1 MMAIHN
7 FSSLA
12 MVLAFVP
19 WSNEWALMDSH
30 MGLWPLAAIAVVLA
44 YYFVVYRVLL
54 AAPSAGAI
62 VPRYQAPDNLSPAT
76 LRFFEHRTFDEK
88 AFAADVLDLAARG
101 YIEIRGGQGEP
112 YSLVRTGADESQLPD
127 DEKALARFLFQ
138 DGSALRIDLRHRA
151 AIEHIK
157 KTMARSVGRVAGTY
171 FHSNKRYVAGGVAL
185 TLAALLGL
193 IGTTPFPGPLL
204 FACAGL
210 AFFGG
215 IMAFAGTLVVRD
227 VRRSLQRKS
236 ALGMVMA
243 LTGSVAMVPVLVL
256 ACACGLIIVLM
267 AHLTSLLF
275 AAFLLAAVLLNVAA
289 FHRRQVPTKRGQQ
302 LTDEAEGFR
311 QFLATVE
318 ADQLNRVSDGVTA
331 PEMIGKMLPYAMA
344 FDLEHRWASQRFAH
358 AFGFAGGEY
367 VSSNRRE
374 LGDLLPQGMKL
385 PNPFDLHSLASFLQ
399 EADPRT
405 DRAATREQKAAN
417 GREPGRGS
425 GA

>member
-1 MMAIHN
+1 MMAIHKS
-7 FSSLA
+7 SSLA
-12 MVLAFVP
+12 MVLALFT
-19 WSNEWALMDSH
+19 WSNGWVFTDTH
-30 MGLWPLAAIAVVLA
+30 MGLWPVAAIAVLLT
-44 YYFVVYRVLL
+44 YYVVVYRVIL

-112 YSLVRTGADESQLPD
+112 YSLVRTGTDESQLPD
-127 DEKALARFLFQ
+127 DERALARFLFQ
-138 DGSALRIDLRHRA
+138 DSSALRIDLRHAA

-157 KTMARSVGRVAGTY
+157 KTMARSVGSVAATY
-171 FHSNKRYVAGGVAL
+171 FHSNTRYVAGGVAL
-185 TLAALLGL
+185 TLAALVAL
-193 IGTTPFPGPLL
+193 IATTPFAGTLL
-204 FACAGL
+204 FGCAGL

-215 IMAFAGTLVVRD
+215 IMAFAGTSVVRD

-236 ALGMVMA
+236 VLGMVMA
-243 LTGSVAMVPVLVL
+243 VTGSVAMVPVLVL

-267 AHLTSLLF
+267 AHSTSLLF
-275 AAFLLAAVLLNVAA
+275 AAVLLAAVLLNVAA
-289 FHRRQVPTKRGQQ
+289 FHRRLVPTKRGQR
-302 LTDEAEGFR
+302 LADEAEGFR

-374 LGDLLPQGMKL
+374 VGDVLPQGMKI

-405 DRAATREQKAAN
+405 DRTATRK
-417 GREPGRGS
+417 
-425 GA
+425 

>member
-1 MMAIHN
+1 MAIHN
-7 FSSLA
+7 FDGLA
-12 MVLAFVP
+12 MVLAFVS
-19 WSNEWALMDSH
+19 WSNEWVLTDAH
-30 MGLWPLAAIAVVLA
+30 MGLWPLAAIVALLT
-44 YYFVVYRVLL
+44 YYFVVYRVIL
-54 AAPSAGAI
+54 AAPTAGAI

-76 LRFFEHRTFDEK
+76 LRYFEHRTFDEK

-112 YSLVRTGADESQLPD
+112 YSLARTAADESQLPD
-127 DEKALARFLFQ
+127 DEKALARLLFQ
-138 DGSALRIDLRHRA
+138 DGSALRIDLRHTA

-157 KTMARSVGRVAGTY
+157 KTMARSVESVAAAY
-171 FHSNKRYVAGGVAL
+171 FHSNTRYVAGGVAL
-185 TLAALLGL
+185 TLGTLVAL
-193 IGTTPFPGPLL
+193 IVTTPFAGTLL
-204 FACAGL
+204 FGCAGL

-215 IMAFAGTLVVRD
+215 IMAFAGTSVVRD

-236 ALGMVMA
+236 AMGMVMA
-243 LTGSVAMVPVLVL
+243 VTGSVAMAPVLVL

-267 AHLTSLLF
+267 AHSTSLLF

-302 LTDEAEGFR
+302 LADEAEGFR

-367 VSSNRRE
+367 VSSSRRE
-374 LGDLLPQGMKL
+374 VGDVLPQGMKL
-385 PNPFDLHSLASFLQ
+385 PNPFDLLLLANFLQ

-405 DRAATREQKAAN
+405 NRAATRKQNAA
-417 GREPGRGS
+417 GGTDPGHGS